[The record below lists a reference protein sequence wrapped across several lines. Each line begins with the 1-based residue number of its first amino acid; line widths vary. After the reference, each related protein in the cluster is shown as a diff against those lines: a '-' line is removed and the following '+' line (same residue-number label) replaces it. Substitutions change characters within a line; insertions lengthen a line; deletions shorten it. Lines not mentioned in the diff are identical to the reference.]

1 MKHLYNQHI
10 DAMYTSLVG
19 FKRAPLSSFLLILML
34 AIALSLPLA
43 LYLSTRQ
50 IEIVLEKM
58 PVNPH
63 LSIFM
68 ASNTNSQEISRTAL
82 YLQNDPLIRS
92 VQYVDKEEALK
103 HLAEQL
109 QEKDLLNQL
118 EKNPLPDAF
127 VITAVQDDPD
137 TINSLARSLRNLPQV
152 EHVQM
157 DSKVIKTFY
166 AFKQFGQHLALL
178 LAMILSFSFILL
190 SHNMIQLH
198 ILNAADKI
206 EIMHLIGA
214 SRAFIKRPFLYE
226 ALWQA
231 LCTVLLGIML
241 STFWVHQVI
250 KALQPIL
257 ADYALNLNSNAS
269 VFFNLPQLLAI
280 TLSVT
285 VLFLLGAN
293 WAAQQFLYRFQKN
306 C

>member
-1 MKHLYNQHI
+1 MKHFYNQHI
-10 DAMYTSLVG
+10 NAIYTSLVS
-19 FKRAPLSSFLLILML
+19 FKRAPLSSFWLIVIL

-50 IEIVLEKM
+50 IEIALGKI
-58 PVNPH
+58 PANPH
-63 LSIFM
+63 LSVFM
-68 ASNTNSQEISRTAL
+68 ASNTSNQEISRTAL
-82 YLQNDPLIRS
+82 YLQNNPLIRS

-109 QEKDLLNQL
+109 QEKDLLNKL
-118 EKNPLPDAF
+118 AKNPPPDAF
-127 VITAVQDDPD
+127 VITAVQNDPN
-137 TINSLARSLRNLPQV
+137 TVNSLARSLRNLPQV

-157 DSKVIKTFY
+157 NGKGIKIVY
-166 AFKQFGQHLALL
+166 AFKQFSQHLTLL
-178 LAMILSFSFILL
+178 LAIILSFSFILL
-190 SHNMIQLH
+190 SYNMIQLR

-206 EIMHLIGA
+206 EVMHLIGA

-231 LCTVLLGIML
+231 LCIVLLSSIL
-241 STFWVHQVI
+241 SIFWVHQVI

-257 ADYALNLNSNAS
+257 ADYVLNLSSNTFI
-269 VFFNLPQLLAI
+269 FFSLSQLLAI
-280 TLSVT
+280 TLSVS

-293 WAAQQFLYRFQKN
+293 WATQRFLYRFQKH

>member
-50 IEIVLEKM
+50 IEIVLGKM

-82 YLQNDPLIRS
+82 YLQNDRLIRS

>member
-19 FKRAPLSSFLLILML
+19 FKKAPLSSFLLILML

-43 LYLSTRQ
+43 LYLSTHQ
-50 IEIVLEKM
+50 IEMVLGKM
-58 PVNPH
+58 PANPH
-63 LSIFM
+63 LTIFM
-68 ASNTNSQEISRTAL
+68 ASNTSNQEISRTAL
-82 YLQNDPLIRS
+82 HLQNDPLIRYA
-92 VQYVDKEEALK
+92 QYVDKEVALK
-103 HLAEQL
+103 HLADQL

-118 EKNPLPDAF
+118 GKNPLPDAF
-127 VITAVQDDPD
+127 IITAVQDDPD
-137 TINSLARSLRNLPQV
+137 TINSLARSLHDLPQV

-166 AFKQFGQHLALL
+166 AFKRFGQHLALL
-178 LAMILSFSFILL
+178 LAMILSLSFILL
-190 SHNMIQLH
+190 SHNMIQLR

-231 LCTVLLGIML
+231 LCTVLLGIVL
-241 STFWVHQVI
+241 STFWVHQII
-250 KALQPIL
+250 KALQPIF
-257 ADYALNLNSNAS
+257 ADYALNLSSSAFI
-269 VFFNLPQLLAI
+269 FFNPTQLLAI

-293 WAAQQFLYRFQKN
+293 WATQQFLYRFQKN

>member
-50 IEIVLEKM
+50 IEIVLGKM

-82 YLQNDPLIRS
+82 YLQNDRLIRS

-190 SHNMIQLH
+190 AHNMIQLH